1 MINFDDEIKNFVNY
15 QKLGYVATIS
25 SDGTPNLSPK
35 GTIAILDDSRL
46 VFANIR
52 SPQTIENLSQN
63 PSTEI
68 NIVDPFSRMGYRFKG
83 LASIISSGDD
93 FEKILDYFNKKGIKS
108 KISHFIVIDVKS
120 YSEVTSP
127 SYDLGQKKEDFVKK
141 WKVREKASKFHNKF
155 PYHDQKK
162 FHKKF
167 FSF

>member
-1 MINFDDEIKNFVNY
+1 MTQFDDEIKNFVNY
-15 QKLGYVATIS
+15 QKLGYVATVS

-35 GTIAILDDSRL
+35 GTISILDDSRM

-52 SPQTIENLSQN
+52 SPKTIENLSQN
-63 PSTEI
+63 PSVEI

-108 KISHFIVIDVKS
+108 KISHVIVIDVKS

-127 SYDLGQKKEDFVKK
+127 SYDLGQKKEDLVKK
-141 WKVREKASKFHNKF
+141 WKEYYN
-155 PYHDQKK
+155 
-162 FHKKF
+162 
-167 FSF
+167 